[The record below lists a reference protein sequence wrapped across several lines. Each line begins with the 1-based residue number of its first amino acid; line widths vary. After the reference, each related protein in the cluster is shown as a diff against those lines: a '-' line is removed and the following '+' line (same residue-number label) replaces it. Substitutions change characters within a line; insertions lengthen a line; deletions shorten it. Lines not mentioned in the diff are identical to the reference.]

1 LTTIRAFFSWWFGQL
16 AELLPQGLRR
26 TVLTAVDAMVVKP
39 IGPLGRGIEAVAIG
53 LRRNGRETPLG
64 RFGLGATDLAELP
77 RKTGRTAVLRLSE
90 QDVLGKTVTLPLAA
104 ERELEQVLG
113 FEMDRET
120 PFKAEEIYWNHQI
133 DGVDRQNGRLSVRL
147 VLLPKT
153 NLAPLL
159 TALGQFGIRP
169 RRAEIAD
176 GPDAGAY
183 LPLEGDG
190 GRTHRASHRLIWS
203 AAVCCAILGVAAVV
217 TPFVRQGR
225 ALASLDQ
232 QIAVGRTAA
241 AEADSLRQ
249 EIDRL
254 TGSADFVESERDKA
268 GRPVAVLAAAT
279 RVLPDDTYL
288 TEMELQKRKVT
299 LTGRSAAAA
308 RLIGPLAADGS
319 FRNPGFAAPVT
330 RVEALH
336 TELFTINAEVAP

>member
-1 LTTIRAFFSWWFGQL
+1 MMRELFAWWFGQL

-26 TVLTAVDAMVVKP
+26 TALTAVDALVVKP

-64 RFGLGATDLAELP
+64 RFGLGAKDLAEIP
-77 RKTGRTAVLRLSE
+77 RATSRTTVLRLGE
-90 QDVLGKTVTLPLAA
+90 QDVLRKTLTLPLAA
-104 ERELEQVLG
+104 ERELDQVLG

-120 PFKAEEIYWNHQI
+120 PFKAEEIYWSHKLE
-133 DGVDRQNGRLSVRL
+133 GVDRQNGRLSVRL
-147 VLLPKT
+147 VLLPKA

-190 GRTHRASHRLIWS
+190 GHAHHSSNRLMWS
-203 AAVCCAILGVAAVV
+203 AAVCCTLLGLAAIV
-217 TPFVRQGR
+217 TPFARQQLALGSLEQQMAMGR
-225 ALASLDQ
+225 
-232 QIAVGRTAA
+232 IAA

-249 EIDRL
+249 EADRL
-254 TGSADFVESERDKA
+254 AGSADFVESERDKA
-268 GRPVAVLAAAT
+268 GRPLVILAAAT

-288 TEMELQKRKVT
+288 TEVELQKRKVT

-308 RLIGPLAADGS
+308 RLIGPLAADGT
-319 FRNPGFAAPVT
+319 FRNPGFTAPVT

>member
-1 LTTIRAFFSWWFGQL
+1 MTTIRAFFSWWFGQL

-26 TVLTAVDAMVVKP
+26 TVLTAVDAMVIKP

-169 RRAEIAD
+169 KRAEIAD

>member
-1 LTTIRAFFSWWFGQL
+1 MREFFAWWFGQL
-16 AELLPQGLRR
+16 AELLPQGFRR
-26 TVLTAVDAMVVKP
+26 TALTAVDAMVIKP
-39 IGPLGRGIEAVAIG
+39 IGPLGRGIEAVAVV

-64 RFGLGATDLAELP
+64 RFALGATDLAELP
-77 RKTGRTAVLRLSE
+77 RKTGRATVLRLSE

-104 ERELEQVLG
+104 ERELDQVLG

-120 PFKAEEIYWNHQI
+120 PFKAEEIYWSHRV
-133 DGVDRQNGRLSVRL
+133 GGADRQNGRLSVRL
-147 VLLPKT
+147 VLVPKAT
-153 NLAPLL
+153 LAPLL
-159 TALGQFGIRP
+159 TALSQFGIRP

-183 LPLEGDG
+183 VPLDGDG
-190 GRTHRASHRLIWS
+190 GRAHHPSSRFMWS
-203 AAVCCAILGVAAVV
+203 AAACCAVLGVAAVV
-217 TPFVRQGR
+217 TPFVRQEL
-225 ALASLDQ
+225 ALSSLERK
-232 QIAVGRTAA
+232 ITAGRTSA

-254 TGSADFVESERDKA
+254 AGSADFVESERDKA
-268 GRPVAVLAAAT
+268 GRPLVVLAAAT

-308 RLIGPLAADGS
+308 RLIGPLAADGT